1 MDKFI
6 IEIRGKC
13 FGNGEK
19 SDIYKVHDRAKNTIV
34 GTKNNN
40 YGWNEKIRRPKDDA
54 NNKHSQ
60 E

>member
-1 MDKFI
+1 MTFI
-6 IEIRGKC
+6 EFVIEQKI
-13 FGNGEK
+13 
-19 SDIYKVHDRAKNTIV
+19 TIV